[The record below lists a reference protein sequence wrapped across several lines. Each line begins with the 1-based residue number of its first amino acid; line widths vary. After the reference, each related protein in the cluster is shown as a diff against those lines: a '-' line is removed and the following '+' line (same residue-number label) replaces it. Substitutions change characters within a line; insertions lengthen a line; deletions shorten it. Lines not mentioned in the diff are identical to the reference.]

1 MEVIEDSFFIQ
12 NFKIKEDKNTI
23 KYLKSEIQRLK
34 KVKQIEFQNLENE
47 FKQVIDLIEKKYQ
60 DNLLENKKLH
70 ENFVIKCNL
79 KYQEKEKRLE

>member
-70 ENFVIKCNL
+70 ENFVIKFR
-79 KYQEKEKRLE
+79 KKSIIPR